1 MYIYIDIK
9 RSVRDQKCVIDQIVD
24 KIIIVI
30 FDDITDKIIVIII
43 EQIFF
48 YLSYL
53 LNITK

>member
-30 FDDITDKIIVIII
+30 FNDITDKIIVMIMK
-43 EQIFF
+43 QIFF